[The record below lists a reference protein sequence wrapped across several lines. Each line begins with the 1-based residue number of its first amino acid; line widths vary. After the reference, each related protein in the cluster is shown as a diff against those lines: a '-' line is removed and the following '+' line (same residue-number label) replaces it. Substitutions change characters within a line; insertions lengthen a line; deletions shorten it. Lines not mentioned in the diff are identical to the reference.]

1 MYTKQLLNIGVIL
14 LLNATATLAQ
24 NLGEVHGNFQTD
36 FQYYNKDSLIG
47 APIVPEKYRNNTF
60 SNLIYNRGNLTAG
73 VRFESYLNEI
83 LGFDPRYRGAGIPF
97 KYANYKVDNLDIT
110 VGNFYEQYGS
120 GLVFRSYEERALGY
134 DNAMEGVK
142 IKYNPIAGIYIKGFT
157 GKQRFFF
164 AQGPGIVRGA
174 DGEININELLKPL
187 ADKPWKVI
195 VGGSFVSKYQKDDDP
210 VYKLPENV
218 GTWAA
223 RMNVIRGK
231 INVFAEYAYKINDP
245 SKLNNFTYKYGQ
257 GLLVQA
263 GYSQKGLGISLSGK
277 YVDNMAFRSDRTATG
292 NTLMIN
298 YMPALTKQ
306 HTYNLLS
313 TLYPYA
319 SQPTGEID
327 FQGEVIY
334 TLKKGSRL
342 GGEYGT
348 NVLLNFSSANGL
360 DTTTTNDGL
369 GYSVNNKKLGVA
381 YFRDAN
387 IEISRKINKKLKLI
401 GTYAN
406 LLYNTD
412 FVQGVKGKEIVHAH
426 VGVLEINYKINSVHA
441 IKGELQTLFTKQD
454 KGNWVTA
461 FVEYTVS
468 PHYFFALMDQY
479 NVVSYNNLS
488 AKYVEHNYGGTTDKI
503 YRLHYPYAS
512 VGYLKNTSRI
522 AVNYGKQRA
531 GITCIGGVCRAVPAS
546 NGFSVSITTTF

>member
-1 MYTKQLLNIGVIL
+1 MTITKLIICSALTLCAQQ
-14 LLNATATLAQ
+14 ALAQ
-24 NLGEVHGNFQTD
+24 SLGEVHGNFQTD

-47 APIVPEKYRNNTF
+47 APVVPEKFRNNTF
-60 SNLIYNRGNLTAG
+60 SNIIYNKGNFAAG
-73 VRFESYLNEI
+73 VRFESYLNEL

-97 KYANYKVDNLDIT
+97 KYASYKIDNLDIT

-120 GLVFRSYEERALGY
+120 GLIFRSYEERALGY

-142 IKYNPIAGIYIKGFT
+142 VKYKAANGVYLKGFA
-157 GKQRFFF
+157 GKQRLFF

-174 DGEININELLKPL
+174 DGEINVNELVSAF
-187 ADKPWKVI
+187 ADKKLKVI
-195 VGGSFVSKYQKDDDP
+195 LGGSFVSKYQKDEDP

-218 GTWAA
+218 GAWAA
-223 RMNVIRGK
+223 RMNIIRGK

-263 GYSQKGLGISLSGK
+263 GYSQKGLGVSVSGK

-292 NTLMIN
+292 NILLIN

-327 FQGEVIY
+327 LQTEVIY
-334 TLKKGSRL
+334 TIKKGSRL

-348 NVLLNFSSANGL
+348 NLQLNFSSANGL
-360 DTTTTNDGL
+360 DTTTTTDGL
-369 GYSVNNKKLGVA
+369 GYTVNTSKLGIA

-412 FVQGVKGKEIVHAH
+412 FVQGVKGKEKVLAH
-426 VGVLEINYKINSVHA
+426 VAIVEMNYKINSINA
-441 IKGELQTLFTKQD
+441 IKTELQTLFTKED

-468 PHYFFALMDQY
+468 PHYFFAVQDQY
-479 NVVSYNNLS
+479 NIVKYSAFN
-488 AKYVEHNYGGTTDKI
+488 AKYIEREHGGTIEKI
-503 YRLHYPYAS
+503 YRLHYPYVS
-512 VGYLKNTSRI
+512 IGYLKNTSRI
-522 AVNYGKQRA
+522 AINYGKQRA

-546 NGFSVSITTTF
+546 NGFSVTITTTF

>member
-1 MYTKQLLNIGVIL
+1 MHAKKLLSIAISL
-14 LLNATATLAQ
+14 LFCTTLTVAQ

-47 APIVPEKYRNNTF
+47 APVVPEKFRTNTF

-142 IKYNPIAGIYIKGFT
+142 IKYNPIAGIYLKGFT

-187 ADKPWKVI
+187 ADKPLKVI
-195 VGGSFVSKYQKDDDP
+195 VGGSFVSKYQKDEDP
-210 VYKLPENV
+210 IYKLPENV

-231 INVFAEYAYKINDP
+231 VNVFAEYAYKINDP

-263 GYSQKGLGISLSGK
+263 GYSQKGLGVSLSGK

-327 FQGEVIY
+327 FQGEIIY

-342 GGEYGT
+342 
-348 NVLLNFSSANGL
+348 
-360 DTTTTNDGL
+360 
-369 GYSVNNKKLGVA
+369 
-381 YFRDAN
+381 
-387 IEISRKINKKLKLI
+387 
-401 GTYAN
+401 
-406 LLYNTD
+406 YNP
-412 FVQGVKGKEIVHAH
+412 Q
-426 VGVLEINYKINSVHA
+426 N
-441 IKGELQTLFTKQD
+441 EL
-454 KGNWVTA
+454 
-461 FVEYTVS
+461 
-468 PHYFFALMDQY
+468 
-479 NVVSYNNLS
+479 
-488 AKYVEHNYGGTTDKI
+488 
-503 YRLHYPYAS
+503 
-512 VGYLKNTSRI
+512 
-522 AVNYGKQRA
+522 
-531 GITCIGGVCRAVPAS
+531 
-546 NGFSVSITTTF
+546 